1 MKLIKVAL
9 LFIALHVSLPALAW
23 TNEEDELVFKQ
34 TQELAEE
41 GDAKAQ
47 YQVAEMYYSGR
58 GVLQDR
64 KSAESW
70 AQKAA
75 EGEYIE
81 AYALLADIYLLS
93 DSYFPDDFL
102 KAKEFATLAVKKG
115 SNQGKISLAKTY
127 INTLSGPTDYDYA
140 IKLLKEV
147 DALQQPDLF
156 RAPLWLGIIY
166 TNGVGVPEDE
176 KEAKYWFDRTDTVT
190 FPGFAEFTA
199 YAYFSEGLSGTI
211 TINKEKAK
219 NLMIVACE
227 KGKEANNESFC
238 LPEFEQN
245 N

>member
-1 MKLIKVAL
+1 MKLIKIAL
-9 LFIALHVSLPALAW
+9 LFITLHMSVSVSAW

-41 GDAKAQ
+41 GSAKAQ

-58 GVLQDR
+58 GVQRDR

-75 EGEYIE
+75 DSQYVD

-93 DSYFPDDFL
+93 DGYFPDDFV
-102 KAKEFATLAVKKG
+102 KAREFATLAVNKG
-115 SNQGKISLAKTY
+115 SNQGKISLAQSY
-127 INTLSGPTDYDYA
+127 INTLSGPTDYPSA
-140 IKLLKEV
+140 IKLLKEA

-166 TNGVGVPEDE
+166 ANGVGVPEDE
-176 KEAKYWFDRTDTVT
+176 KEAKYWFDRTNAMT

-199 YAYFSEGLSGTI
+199 YSYFTTGLSGTI
-211 TINKEKAK
+211 QINKEKAK
-219 NLMIVACE
+219 KLIMIACE
-227 KGKEANNESFC
+227 KGKEADNESFC
-238 LPEFEQN
+238 LPEFEQQ
-245 N
+245 